1 MYKCD
6 LIDAVKSIKTKN
18 KLIFIVRKLLRIWRC
33 KKMVEIKNVSYKYK
47 NDEMVL
53 EDINLEIKAN
63 ETVCI
68 IREKWFWEI
77 KLSKTYC
84 RNYSPK
90 QGRYF
95 YFRDKYKR

>member
-47 NDEMVL
+47 NGEMVL
-53 EDINLEIKAN
+53 EDINLEIKEN

-68 IREKWFWEI
+68 TREKWLWKI
-77 KLSKTYC
+77 KLSKTYLW
-84 RNYSPK
+84 NNDAK
-90 QGRYF
+90 
-95 YFRDKYKR
+95 